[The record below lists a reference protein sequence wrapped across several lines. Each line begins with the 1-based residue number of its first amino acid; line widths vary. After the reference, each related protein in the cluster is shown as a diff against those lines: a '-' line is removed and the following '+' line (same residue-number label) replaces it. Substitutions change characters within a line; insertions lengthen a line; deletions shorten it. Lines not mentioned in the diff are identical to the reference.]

1 MEQMLIKKRK
11 TVLSKNGIP
20 FRLVYGLIKGSSS
33 GNTCFHDAN
42 LKNYLGG
49 DEDLKEIN
57 SLEKRAGDITPERLD
72 LRVIA
77 DLCCIWR
84 YDFPEN
90 VHRICAAI
98 GGGSDRAF
106 RLHYQISTGRRQK
119 FIEYANAIKGWLE
132 DIAPDDKI
140 FITDSAR
147 QMAEHVY
154 RLLGRKD
161 PLKSML
167 AERTYYGLSARR
179 LNCSFW
185 GYGKEEDVNLHPYN
199 AQELPSG
206 WQQRM
211 YDLEQKIKKQMG
223 SSSYD
228 FLCDVG
234 GSAEPA
240 CHFKFL
246 RRVDILLSSIG
257 CLKWRGNLPAK
268 DSSVT
273 GRRKLTAHYLDVLE
287 KYWRAGDGNSDG
299 SGIHK
304 LVGQPDDFKRWLVAS
319 LWKNIKNQTLYQAYP
334 MKRWMEFVRIGE
346 DYLDS
351 LS

>member
-1 MEQMLIKKRK
+1 MLIKKRK
-11 TVLSKNGIP
+11 TVLSTSGIP
-20 FRLVYGLIKGSSS
+20 FSLVYSLLKGSSS
-33 GNTCFHDAN
+33 VRNCFHDAN
-42 LKNYLGG
+42 LKNHFGE
-49 DEDLKEIN
+49 DDDLKEIN
-57 SLEKRAGDITPERLD
+57 RLEKRIGDLSSDQLD

-90 VHRICAAI
+90 VHRICEAI
-98 GGGSDRAF
+98 GGGADRTF
-106 RLHYQISTGRRQK
+106 RLHYQVSTQRRRR
-119 FIEYANAIKGWLE
+119 FIQYGNAIKGWLE
-132 DIAPDDKI
+132 DIAPDDKM
-140 FITDSAR
+140 FSEEGAR
-147 QMAEHVY
+147 QTATHVY
-154 RLLGRKD
+154 GLLGEKN
-161 PLKSML
+161 PLKSIL
-167 AERTYYGLSARR
+167 AERTYLGLSDRR

-185 GYGKEEDVNLHPYN
+185 GRCPGKKVSLHPYG

-206 WQQRM
+206 WEQRM
-211 YDLEQKIKKQMG
+211 RQLERQISKEMG
-223 SSSYD
+223 GGAYD

-257 CLKWRGNLPAK
+257 CLRWRGNLPPK

-273 GRRKLTAHYLDVLE
+273 GRRKLTGHYLNLLE
-287 KYWRAGDGNSDG
+287 RYWRDGKQEGDGAE
-299 SGIHK
+299 IFQT
-304 LVGQPDDFKRWLVAS
+304 LGQPDDFKRWLVAS
-319 LWKNIKNQTLYQAYP
+319 LWKNIKNQTRYQAYP

-346 DYLDS
+346 DYLDR